1 MGAGSGCLVCCI
13 KIPAVCLVLPSDGVS
28 GVQHWNK
35 GRKELIPGWRCNTIL
50 WWFFIANSLSLEW
63 WEWWSC
69 LRLSSCLLK
78 MPLTCDRM
86 SSVLM
91 LGNDF
96 FLYALITVL
105 VRELAV
111 WSPDPASLGVNGK
124 PPVTVN
130 IAGLLFDCSW
140 QVEWIQGVAHCHI
153 QCDIFLLS
161 LY

>member
-69 LRLSSCLLK
+69 LPSFFLSSENAINLWQNVFCLNVGQWFFFICINYCSCQRAGCLE
-78 MPLTCDRM
+78 PW
-86 SSVLM
+86 SSIPRCKWKASCNCKHSWVAIW
-91 LGNDF
+91 
-96 FLYALITVL
+96 LY
-105 VRELAV
+105 LASRV
-111 WSPDPASLGVNGK
+111 NPGSGSL
-124 PPVTVN
+124 
-130 IAGLLFDCSW
+130 SYSMW
-140 QVEWIQGVAHCHI
+140 
-153 QCDIFLLS
+153 
-161 LY
+161 